1 METIIWGTIVLLIT
15 IFAVL
20 FVKKGIRIIP
30 QAEARIVERLG
41 KYHRTIY
48 SGVNYIVPGLDKIKK
63 IPWVII
69 EETEYGAEGRRT
81 GIRTKIRHVYTE
93 KVDLREQ
100 VLDFPAQN
108 VITKDNV
115 TLEIDAL
122 LFFQIIEPKKA
133 AYEID
138 NLPTA
143 IEKLTQTSLR
153 SLIGEL
159 ELDETLASREIINQK
174 LTASLDDIADK
185 WGVKIN
191 RVEIQDI
198 LPPDGIKDAMKKQME
213 AERSRRAAILEA
225 EGEKKSSI
233 LTAEGKARSVVL
245 NAEAEAEA
253 RLRVAEAEANA
264 IKKVADAIKGNKG
277 DPATYLIAV
286 KYIEALQTMV
296 SGQDNKVIYI
306 PYEATGILSSI
317 GSIKEML
324 TGTEKKK

>member
-1 METIIWGTIVLLIT
+1 V
-15 IFAVL
+15 
-20 FVKKGIRIIP
+20 P

-41 KYHRTIY
+41 KYHRTLY
-48 SGVNYIVPGLDKIKK
+48 SGVNYIVPGLDKIRRISWKFT
-63 IPWVII
+63 
-69 EETEYGAEGRRT
+69 EEKEYGAEGQRARIKT
-81 GIRTKIRHVYTE
+81 VVTPSDTE
-93 KVDLREQ
+93 KVDLREH

-133 AYEID
+133 VYEID
-138 NLPTA
+138 NLPHA

-159 ELDETLASREIINQK
+159 ELDETLASRDVINQK
-174 LTASLDDIADK
+174 LTTTLDDIADK

-198 LPPDGIKDAMKKQME
+198 SPPREIKDAMEKQMK
-213 AERSRRAAILEA
+213 AERDRRAAILKA

-324 TGTEKKK
+324 TGTGKKK